1 MKSVL
6 IIEDNKEISSQM
18 EKYLV
23 NNGYEVE
30 LASSFYEASYKM
42 NVDMDVAL
50 LDINLPDKDGQHLIE
65 GLKDKDIRVIVTTV
79 KNDEDFI
86 IASLDKGADD
96 YLTKPFSLAILR
108 ARIDAVLRTIPL
120 SQDKKITYKD
130 IKVDLND
137 SKVYFKNNQIDLTP
151 LEYEILLL
159 FIKNPHRVFT
169 RSQLLEMFWEDRD
182 KFVNDNT
189 LTSTIKRIREK
200 LDREVINTV
209 RGIGYRMDWML
220 YVFWIISL
228 LLMYYFLEK
237 RKKNR
242 INELIDLIEKMKNRD
257 YKIPMKQDDFSIL
270 EDKIYKLFIEIV
282 EAKETSSKNS
292 EKQIEY
298 LEDIAHQIKTPI
310 TSMLFS
316 IENLGM
322 DFPDIED
329 IEILKRQTIRLNSL
343 SDILLKLSSLDAN
356 KDLMKKEEICLD
368 ELVDYALDSLDLR
381 RSTNV
386 EVAQSLK
393 ENSIYGDFYWLA
405 EALINIVKN
414 ADNRPTCDKIVVSSY
429 KNPLY
434 TSLIIEDNGGGIE
447 KENMKKIFKRFY
459 KTPDSNGFG
468 IGLAMARTIVE
479 KNNGEISVSNIKEG
493 ARFEIKFYNV
503 T

>member
-1 MKSVL
+1 M
-6 IIEDNKEISSQM
+6 I
-18 EKYLV
+18 
-23 NNGYEVE
+23 
-30 LASSFYEASYKM
+30 
-42 NVDMDVAL
+42 
-50 LDINLPDKDGQHLIE
+50 
-65 GLKDKDIRVIVTTV
+65 
-79 KNDEDFI
+79 
-86 IASLDKGADD
+86 
-96 YLTKPFSLAILR
+96 
-108 ARIDAVLRTIPL
+108 
-120 SQDKKITYKD
+120 
-130 IKVDLND
+130 
-137 SKVYFKNNQIDLTP
+137 
-151 LEYEILLL
+151 
-159 FIKNPHRVFT
+159 
-169 RSQLLEMFWEDRD
+169 
-182 KFVNDNT
+182 
-189 LTSTIKRIREK
+189 
-200 LDREVINTV
+200 
-209 RGIGYRMDWML
+209 

-228 LLMYYFLEK
+228 GLLYYFLES

-242 INELIDLIEKMKNRD
+242 INELIDLIENMKNRD

-282 EAKETSSKNS
+282 EAKETSRKNS

-316 IENLGM
+316 IESLEM
-322 DFPDIED
+322 DSPANGDIN
-329 IEILKRQTIRLNSL
+329 ILKRQTIRLNSL

-356 KDLMKKEEICLD
+356 KDLMKKEQIRLD
-368 ELVDYALDSLDLR
+368 ELVDYALDSLNLK
-381 RSTNV
+381 RSINV
-386 EVAQSLK
+386 KIEKSLK
-393 ENSIYGDFYWLA
+393 ENSICGDFYWLA